1 MSVQFEQCGK
11 PGGLQLRLLPFAIIA
26 LVFYSL
32 GFPATLASLLY
43 KHHEMIILDQLL
55 RAKGVQSDRFNNPHA
70 YDIRKAFG
78 KIYYQFKPNFFYWAL
93 VVLLR
98 KFLIAITSVIFA
110 TNSSFQMAAC
120 LLILFL
126 AYSAQSQFRPFMCYD
141 DYSTV
146 IDDHNALAE
155 YLPLHT
161 KLRTMMTS
169 VETRNLKTRRRNI
182 LTRTG
187 KIDKTA
193 LFHSVWSWFFNYNT
207 VESTMLF
214 CGVIVC
220 LMGIMYQSE
229 TIATGADATGMD
241 AITGVI
247 FTVIISSILYLA
259 SVFILEIYLALKN
272 NKPSTDMHIIS
283 SKVPR
288 STRHL
293 TTIQEEVLPP
303 STESNPLMIHQ
314 SLQKQFDLTDYDD
327 PPPKIIWQMFK
338 ELYENQQETIKSIT
352 AEAQELKKEK
362 QKNQILT
369 EGSLEMSPLHM
380 YKRQASRTTFAPIS
394 KPGPEKNDL
403 KIIP

>member
-1 MSVQFEQCGK
+1 MSKPPVYRCNMCAPSFYKRANECIACPNSPIMLIIGFFLILIFLAGTGYFLNKYNVNMAFVSIAIDYFQVISIFLNSKIQWPAAIKNLMYVLSAFNLNIDIVAPECLIPNINYEEKFYFIMLTPAALFGLLITGNILYITYKAVCLGRKRKELIKYTGTLQSSAIILMYFFYLYLTRTIMDVFNCTPTVPPSYDNNNNVIKYMSVQFEQCGK

-161 KLRTMMTS
+161 KLRTMMT
-169 VETRNLKTRRRNI
+169 
-182 LTRTG
+182 
-187 KIDKTA
+187 
-193 LFHSVWSWFFNYNT
+193 
-207 VESTMLF
+207 
-214 CGVIVC
+214 
-220 LMGIMYQSE
+220 
-229 TIATGADATGMD
+229 
-241 AITGVI
+241 
-247 FTVIISSILYLA
+247 
-259 SVFILEIYLALKN
+259 
-272 NKPSTDMHIIS
+272 
-283 SKVPR
+283 
-288 STRHL
+288 
-293 TTIQEEVLPP
+293 
-303 STESNPLMIHQ
+303 
-314 SLQKQFDLTDYDD
+314 
-327 PPPKIIWQMFK
+327 
-338 ELYENQQETIKSIT
+338 
-352 AEAQELKKEK
+352 
-362 QKNQILT
+362 
-369 EGSLEMSPLHM
+369 
-380 YKRQASRTTFAPIS
+380 
-394 KPGPEKNDL
+394 
-403 KIIP
+403 